1 MDEQLQQLL
10 KECSKDED
18 SFKKLKDKVGS
29 LNDEL
34 AQYKSFLQLLE
45 RSIRNDYDSILVTE
59 LELEEPGPKIVYVN
73 DGFTRM
79 TGYSREEVI
88 GKTPRILQ
96 GEKTDRKVLDKLK
109 QKLSEGQPF
118 FGHTVNYRK
127 DGSEFVNQWDIHPLT
142 DKDGNL
148 THWVS
153 YQHDITERKRSEKK
167 LMDAQVE
174 FDSLH
179 EEAKSTM
186 IDLDEQGNIISANK
200 SFRNL
205 VNYDSDELKKLKIW
219 DLVTDEHVESFH
231 QKFEE
236 FKPGDFEDRQYD
248 LVLKSQCGNEIEVVA
263 FTKLLSSNGQRV
275 VRVKF
280 QNRSLEK
287 RIVQM
292 LKMRSNSHS
301 RIFDKKT
308 DFIYKVSRND
318 QGDYRYT
325 YITES
330 YNFITGVTEEKLTGS
345 SPFESIHEDDREK
358 VKSHFDKVMSGKS
371 SAEQYRIRTISGK
384 YLKVIDSA
392 NPVVNDDGEV
402 MSIKGNVSIEISSA
416 RKADSKN

>member
-1 MDEQLQQLL
+1 MDERLQQLL
-10 KECSKDED
+10 KECSKDEG
-18 SFKKLKDKVGS
+18 SYKKLKDKVGS
-29 LNDEL
+29 LKDEL
-34 AQYKSFLQLLE
+34 EQYKTFLQLLE
-45 RSIRNDYDSILVTE
+45 RSIRNDYDSILITE

-109 QKLSEGQPF
+109 SRLSDGQPF

-142 DKDGNL
+142 DRDGNI

-167 LMDAQVE
+167 LMDARVE

-179 EEAKSTM
+179 EEAKSTI

-205 VNYDSDELKKLKIW
+205 LNYDSDELKKIKIW
-219 DLVTDEHVESFH
+219 NLMADEHVESFRL
-231 QKFEE
+231 KFEQ
-236 FKPGDFEDRQYD
+236 FKPGDFEDRKYE
-248 LVLKSQCGNEIEVVA
+248 LVLKSQNGNDVEVVA

-275 VRVKF
+275 VRIKF

-318 QGDYRYT
+318 QGDYKYT

-330 YNFITGVTEEKLTGS
+330 YNFITGVTEKELTES
-345 SPFESIHEDDREK
+345 SPFASIHDDDREK
-358 VKSHFDKVMSGKS
+358 VKSHFDKVLGGKS
-371 SAEQYRIRTISGK
+371 NTEQYRIRTKSGK

-392 NPVVNDDGEV
+392 NPVIDDDGEV
-402 MSIKGNVSIEISSA
+402 VSIKGNVSIEISSA
-416 RKADSKN
+416 KKS